1 MITSALQRDRNKKM
15 KQKAENGRINIM
27 ITSQIV
33 LGGLILISAGMAIFA
48 EVTEEPHL
56 SAPDPGKANIT
67 LTAAA

>member
-1 MITSALQRDRNKKM
+1 
-15 KQKAENGRINIM
+15 M

-33 LGGLILISAGMAIFA
+33 LGGLVLISAAMAIFE

-56 SAPDPGKANIT
+56 SAPDPEKANIT